1 MSKKTIDTSKIT
13 NDLQG
18 ASSFFGKSD
27 KNATKKVAKKASRSQ
42 SPKSPPAVTPPTPPE
57 SAVIY
62 EEPTAA
68 SSDNKQDAGGATQD
82 TEYASML
89 ARYHASSIESIRK
102 TVKQSGKE
110 SVFVRVTPDEK
121 RRIADIA
128 YSYKRQGIRTTENEI
143 SRIGIN
149 YLLEDHEQ
157 NGERSI
163 LARVIAAL
171 LA

>member
-27 KNATKKVAKKASRSQ
+27 KSTTRKDAKKASRSQ
-42 SPKSPPAVTPPTPPE
+42 STKSSQALAPPTPE
-57 SAVIY
+57 STVIY
-62 EEPTAA
+62 EEPAA
-68 SSDNKQDAGGATQD
+68 TSSESKPASGSSTQD
-82 TEYASML
+82 SEQASML
-89 ARYHASSIESIRK
+89 ARYHDSSIEAIRK
-102 TVKQSGKE
+102 TVKQFGKE
-110 SVFVRVTPDEK
+110 SVFVRVTPEEK

-143 SRIGIN
+143 SRIGISF
-149 YLLEDHEQ
+149 LLEDHEQ